1 MSISFFG
8 SESDGPLVGTVNI
21 SEPFVGT
28 AKTTMVSL
36 FIVVVVVATLAD
48 DFAPSLLLCSLHM
61 VVLQFYDEVILLVAN
76 NESWDE

>member
-1 MSISFFG
+1 MRELVSMSISFFG

-36 FIVVVVVATLAD
+36 FIVVVVVVATLAD

-61 VVLQFYDEVILLVAN
+61 VFF
-76 NESWDE
+76 SFMMR